1 MVLGC
6 IVQARMGSSRLPGK
20 VLSEIDGNNPIL
32 YYVITQL
39 QECKSL
45 DEIVIA
51 TTILEEDEKIVKYVE
66 NMGLPCFRGS
76 PNDVLDRYYQCAKK
90 FNFSNIVRVTADCP
104 LIDPTLVDQVIQ
116 KFFSEPC
123 DYSTNS
129 LPKTFP
135 QGTETEI
142 FSFAALENAWE
153 NAKKPSEREHVT
165 SYIKNNKNFKKSNVR
180 NSKDLSDFRW
190 TVDRIEDLKLVK
202 ELVSRI
208 KKRPILMTDILEV
221 LSSKPELIEINKNH
235 IKDEGFLKSL
245 KEDPN

>member
-1 MVLGC
+1 VLGC
-6 IVQARMGSSRLPGK
+6 IIQARMGSSRLPGK
-20 VLSEIDGNNPIL
+20 VLTVIDGNNPIL
-32 YYVITQL
+32 YYVIWQL
-39 QECKSL
+39 QQCKSL

-66 NMGLPCFRGS
+66 NMGLSCFRGS
-76 PNDVLDRYYQCAKK
+76 PDDVLDRYYQCAKK
-90 FNFSNIVRVTADCP
+90 FNFSNIVRITADCP
-104 LIDPTLVDQVIQ
+104 LIDPTLVEQVIQ
-116 KFFSEPC
+116 KFNSEPC

-142 FSFAALENAWE
+142 FSFESLEKAWK

-165 SYIKNNKNFKKSNVR
+165 PYIKNNKNFKKLYIK

-190 TVDRIEDLKLVK
+190 TVDTIEDLKLVR
-202 ELVSRI
+202 ELISRI

-221 LSSKPELIEINKNH
+221 FSNKPELIEINKNH
-235 IKDEGFLKSL
+235 IKDEGYLKSL
-245 KEDPN
+245 KEDPI